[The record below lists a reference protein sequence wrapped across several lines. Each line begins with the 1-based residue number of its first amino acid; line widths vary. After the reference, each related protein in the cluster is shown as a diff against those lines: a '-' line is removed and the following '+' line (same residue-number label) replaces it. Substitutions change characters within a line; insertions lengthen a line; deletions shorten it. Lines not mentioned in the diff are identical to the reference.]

1 MAWFSPLF
9 INGEGTAGAQRR
21 AAWPNIIGK
30 GTGMRIGIDARM
42 VYYTQA
48 GISQY
53 TQRLIRALAEIDQ
66 DNEYLV
72 IQNWR
77 DREPLS
83 LNHNFKRVSFISPAH
98 HRLEQWFLRFE
109 LPLLDLDVLHSPDFI
124 PPFRRNCKSV
134 ITVHDLAF
142 LLYPQFLTEDS
153 AHYYGQIDQAV
164 LHTDHIIAVSQN
176 TKEDIIRLLGV
187 PEDKITVIYEAASP
201 IYRPV
206 EDKKE
211 LRRVREK
218 YHIAGD
224 FILFVS
230 TIEPRKNL
238 PTLLRAF
245 RQLLDDYKPE
255 VQLVIAGRRGWLFE
269 DVFSLVDEL
278 KLSEDV
284 LFLGRVPVEDLPP
297 LYTAAR
303 LFAYPSTYE
312 GFGLPP
318 LEAMACG
325 TPVVVSNVSS
335 LPEVVGDAALM
346 VAPDDIPG
354 LTVALWRGL
363 TDEAQR
369 AELIAKGFRRA
380 KCFSWEK
387 TARQTLA
394 VYQRLVS

>member
-1 MAWFSPLF
+1 
-9 INGEGTAGAQRR
+9 
-21 AAWPNIIGK
+21 
-30 GTGMRIGIDARM
+30 M

-53 TQRLIRALAEIDQ
+53 TQRLIRALARVDHK
-66 DNEYLV
+66 NEYFI

-77 DREPLS
+77 DKAS
-83 LNHNFKRVSFISPAH
+83 LCPNHNFRRVSFISPAH

-109 LPLLDLDVLHSPDFI
+109 LPPLGLDVLHSPDFI
-124 PPFRRNCKSV
+124 PPFRCNCKSV
-134 ITVHDLAF
+134 ITIHDLAF
-142 LLYPQFLTEDS
+142 LLYPQLLTEDG
-153 AHYYGQIDQAV
+153 ARYYGQIDQAV
-164 LHTDHIIAVSQN
+164 RRTDHIIAVSQN
-176 TKEDIIRLLGV
+176 TKEDIVRLLGV
-187 PEDKITVIYEAASP
+187 PEDKITVIYEAANP

-206 EDKKE
+206 EDERE

-218 YHIAGD
+218 YHIGGD

-245 RQLLDDYKPE
+245 RQLLDDYKVE
-255 VQLVIAGRRGWLFE
+255 VQLVVAGRQGWLCE
-269 DVFSLVDEL
+269 EVFSLVEEL
-278 KLSEDV
+278 KLTETV

-297 LYTAAR
+297 LYTAAS

-335 LPEVVGDAALM
+335 LPEVVGDAALL

-363 TDEAQR
+363 TDEARR

-380 KCFSWEK
+380 QCFSWEK
-387 TARQTLA
+387 AARQTLA
-394 VYQRLVS
+394 VYQSLAA